1 MPDRTAKSD
10 ADKAKREMKE
20 AVDKVIEDKKKEPIG
35 TKQAEKEVA
44 DELNEAAHQD
54 TRKNQR

>member
-1 MPDRTAKSD
+1 MPGQTAKSD
-10 ADKAKREMKE
+10 AVKAKREMKE

-44 DELNEAAHQD
+44 DELNEAAHRD
-54 TRKNQR
+54 TRKDQR